1 MYVDDKQLKF
11 EIKEVHSSIH
21 ELANDLGGDIRYLH
35 QEISELRETIDI
47 LQQDIRQLK
56 EQINGSSVNLTVDSK
71 MQFILFDKLKKA
83 VEFHNAE
90 SASGIMIDLDS
101 NECQKLFRAF
111 TTLDAW
117 MHTNENILVPLIC
130 Q

>member
-35 QEISELRETIDI
+35 QEISELRETIDL

-56 EQINGSSVNLTVDSK
+56 DQINGS
-71 MQFILFDKLKKA
+71 
-83 VEFHNAE
+83 
-90 SASGIMIDLDS
+90 
-101 NECQKLFRAF
+101 
-111 TTLDAW
+111 
-117 MHTNENILVPLIC
+117 
-130 Q
+130 

>member
-1 MYVDDKQLKF
+1 MLIIIKNEYIAILKF

-56 EQINGSSVNLTVDSK
+56 DQINGS
-71 MQFILFDKLKKA
+71 
-83 VEFHNAE
+83 
-90 SASGIMIDLDS
+90 
-101 NECQKLFRAF
+101 
-111 TTLDAW
+111 
-117 MHTNENILVPLIC
+117 
-130 Q
+130 